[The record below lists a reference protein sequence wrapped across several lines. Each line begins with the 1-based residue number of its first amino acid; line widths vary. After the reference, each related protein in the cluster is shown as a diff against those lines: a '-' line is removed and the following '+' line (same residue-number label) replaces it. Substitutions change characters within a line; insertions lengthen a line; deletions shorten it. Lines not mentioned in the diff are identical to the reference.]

1 MLHYETIDTELL
13 ELLKKIQTIQDFSE
27 LRLVGGTS
35 LALQYGHRKS
45 VDIDLFG
52 KLDLNAEEI
61 SEILSNCGSVTQI
74 KRSANIN
81 IFEIAGIKVDIV
93 NYHYPWLKPHIDIDG
108 LRLAQ
113 AEDIAAMKISAIT
126 GRGTKKDF
134 VDLFELLNH
143 FSLEDILSFYKS
155 KYADGS
161 SYLALKCMSYFDDAE
176 NNPDP
181 IMLTAFS
188 WTQIKKKIES
198 EVNTY
203 LK

>member
-27 LRLVGGTS
+27 LRLAGGTS

-45 VDIDLFG
+45 VDIDFFG

-61 SEILSNCGSVTQI
+61 AEILSNCGSVTQI

-81 IFEIAGIKVDIV
+81 IFEIDGIKVDIV

-134 VDLFELLNH
+134 VDLFELLKH
-143 FSLEDILSFYKS
+143 FSLKEILSFYKS

-161 SYLALKCMSYFDDAE
+161 SYLALKSMSYFDNAE

-198 EVNTY
+198 EVNAY